1 MAFLLMNSRAW
12 NILTDQR
19 LDDLEKRFYIRWQIH
34 EPYYGIR
41 WQMRPLLA
49 KLRHRRK
56 PSRFRI
62 YAAKAAK

>member
-1 MAFLLMNSRAW
+1 M
-12 NILTDQR
+12 
-19 LDDLEKRFYIRWQIH
+19 H

-49 KLRHRRK
+49 KLGRRRQ

-62 YAAKAAK
+62 YAAKVAQ